1 MSDDKQTNLTDD
13 LLADPFST
21 ATDATAEPNI
31 PEATTAKPK
40 LNPEQEAKARDLA
53 SKLMSQK
60 VKPCLITVPM
70 LKSSL
75 ASFPKIC

>member
-40 LNPEQEAKARDLA
+40 LNPEQEAKARD
-53 SKLMSQK
+53 
-60 VKPCLITVPM
+60 
-70 LKSSL
+70 
-75 ASFPKIC
+75 SFPKIC